1 MFQNFIVEEVESRK
15 KRSQNC
21 QTKYMTINNKESLTV
36 LCSVVKQ
43 AGSGKSMK
51 EV

>member
-1 MFQNFIVEEVESRK
+1 MK
-15 KRSQNC
+15 
-21 QTKYMTINNKESLTV
+21 INDKEGLTV
-36 LCSVVKQ
+36 LCSFLKQ